1 MSTSTR
7 SETVAARGKRHWEI
21 VVVGGGAAGLGAALV
36 LARAR
41 RSVLV
46 VDSGQPRN
54 TPADGVHGYLGR
66 EGTSPRE
73 LLAIGRAEV
82 TGYGGEVVAGEVAA
96 AQRLDDGRFRLLLA
110 DGSTVTAQRLLV
122 TTGLVDELPPV
133 PGLQQRWGRDVLHCP
148 YCHGWEVRDQ
158 AVGVLA
164 TGPLAVHQALLW
176 RQWSGDV
183 TLLHHTGPEFSAE
196 ERERLA
202 ARGVRV
208 VAGEVVGLEVDGDRL
223 AGVRLADGA
232 IVVLRVLAVATRLVA
247 RADFL
252 ADLGLAAVPQQ
263 VNGHVV
269 GECLAADATGR
280 TEVAGVWAAGNVTSL
295 NEQVIGAAA
304 AGVRVAAMINADLV
318 EEETRRAVAARGAQP
333 ARV

>member
-148 YCHGWEVRDQ
+148 YCHGWEVRDR

-183 TLLHHTGPEFSAE
+183 TLLQHTAPDFSAG

-202 ARGVRV
+202 ARGIRV
-208 VAGEVVGLEVDGDRL
+208 VPGEAVGLEVDADRL
-223 AGVRLADGA
+223 TGVRLADGTA
-232 IVVLRVLAVATRLVA
+232 VAVQALAVATRMVA
-247 RADFL
+247 RAGFL
-252 ADLGLAAVPQQ
+252 AGLGLAATPQE
-263 VNGHVV
+263 VDGHVI
-269 GECLAADATGR
+269 GEYLATDATGR
-280 TEVAGVWAAGNVTSL
+280 TEVPGVWAAGNVTAL

-304 AGVRVAAMINADLV
+304 AGARAAAMINADLV
-318 EEETRRAVAARGAQP
+318 EEEVRRAVDARGA
-333 ARV
+333 AA